1 MEVWR
6 RFWKI
11 RRVAD
16 SHTFQTGAG
25 LLQTGTVNKLKSYTF
40 INKDSK
46 RAGMAAKLA
55 FLKPF
60 LGFFK
65 AAQWEDNRLFS
76 KKKKKKKPSKGVQ
89 LEILNCSR
97 LKMWYIV

>member
-6 RFWKI
+6 RFWTI
-11 RRVAD
+11 RCVAD

-25 LLQTGTVNKLKSYTF
+25 LLQTGTVNKLKLYTF

-46 RAGMAAKLA
+46 RAGIAAKLA
-55 FLKPF
+55 FQKPF

-65 AAQWEDNRLFS
+65 ATQWEDNRLFF
-76 KKKKKKKPSKGVQ
+76 KKEKPSKGVQ
-89 LEILNCSR
+89 LEIHNCSR

>member
-6 RFWKI
+6 WFWKI
-11 RRVAD
+11 HCVAD

-25 LLQTGTVNKLKSYTF
+25 LLQMGTVNKLKLYTF

-46 RAGMAAKLA
+46 RAGIAAKLA
-55 FLKPF
+55 FQKSF

-65 AAQWEDNRLFS
+65 ATQWEDNRLLA
-76 KKKKKKKPSKGVQ
+76 KKKKTIPKGLQ
-89 LEILNCSR
+89 LEIHNCSR
-97 LKMWYIV
+97 F